1 MNPAFIPS
9 YAILPSLAF
18 MAYPPPSFQ
27 KEEQLWGFLRVDPDT
42 SFIAEKGL
50 FFFFTISHL
59 WVHFQR
65 AGYFVIYSKK

>member
-50 FFFFTISHL
+50 FFFFYHQPSL
-59 WVHFQR
+59 GPF
-65 AGYFVIYSKK
+65 SKGWIFCDL